1 MNFRNEKFGKHRER
15 RNYSRV
21 KLNAELPGL
30 IDIQLESFD
39 WFLKEGL
46 TDLFEYISP
55 IENHSGNIKMYF
67 GDFEFEEPIH
77 DVPESKRREVNYS
90 SKLRVNV

>member
-1 MNFRNEKFGKHRER
+1 MNFTLQDVGKHRVR

-30 IDIQLESFD
+30 IDIQLESFE
-39 WFLKEGL
+39 WFKTTGL
-46 TDLFEYISP
+46 RELFDYINP

-67 GDFEFEEPIH
+67 GDYEFEERP
-77 DVPESKRREVNYS
+77 
-90 SKLRVNV
+90 